1 VDARVIGRLRRRRV
15 ELSVEDALARQISRL
30 LDFLTVERGLSKNTL
45 EAYRRDLMRYAA
57 YLRASGITD
66 GTRAEEN
73 TIAGFVGDLSGT
85 EFAEGKRYMASSV
98 ARALAAVRTF
108 HMFLLREGDTDVNP
122 AQGVSR
128 PKVPRN
134 LPRPLA
140 LAEVESMLAAP
151 GEGDV
156 VGLRD
161 RAILETLYGAGVRI
175 SELVG
180 LDVDDV
186 DLEEGSVRVF
196 GKGSKERLV
205 PLGRF
210 AVQAL
215 HGYLTRARP
224 SMARTGSGAAMFLNQ
239 RGGRLTR
246 QGAAKILSQAAR
258 RAGVKKRV
266 TPHTLRH
273 SFATHLLEGGADVR
287 VVQELLGHATLT
299 TTQIYTLVTGD
310 RLREEYFSAHPRARF
325 AGVMQNRGK
334 HAEDPEAEEAPS
346 ARRRGA

>member
-1 VDARVIGRLRRRRV
+1 
-15 ELSVEDALARQISRL
+15 VEDALAGQISRL

-45 EAYRRDLMRYAA
+45 EAYRRDLLRYAS
-57 YLRASGITD
+57 YLRTQGVADATLADESV
-66 GTRAEEN
+66 
-73 TIAGFVGDLSGT
+73 IAGFIGHLSAT
-85 EFAEGKRYMASSV
+85 EFAEGQRYRPSTV

-108 HMFLLREGDTDVNP
+108 HGFLLREGDTDVNP
-122 AQGVSR
+122 AQGVTR

-140 LAEVESMLAAP
+140 VADVEAMLAAP

-161 RAILETLYGAGVRI
+161 RAILETLYGAGLRI

-210 AVQAL
+210 ATRAIE
-215 HGYLTRARP
+215 GYLTRARP
-224 SMARTGSGAAMFLNQ
+224 ALARAGSGAAMFLNQ

-246 QGAAKILSQAAR
+246 QGAAKILGTAAR

-310 RLREEYFSAHPRARF
+310 RLREEYFSAHPRARLQ
-325 AGVMQNRGK
+325 GV
-334 HAEDPEAEEAPS
+334 APK
-346 ARRRGA
+346 ARGA